1 VRVWREAPLW
11 LRLVTSLL
19 LLAAL
24 ALLVNGLVGT
34 RLLRGYLVQQVDGD
48 LAAAIRS
55 ASIVE
60 LPDVEFPTPYYLALL
75 DADAGVVG
83 EIRSGL
89 LGSHKPDLS
98 ELTHDEAM
106 EREGRAFTVDTLSGP
121 GNWRVLAVTRT
132 YRDVSGPHDIT
143 VALATSL
150 DDVDDTVRQLRFINL
165 LVGVF
170 VLGGLA
176 VAGYAMVRSALR
188 RLEEMERTAGAI
200 AGGDLARRVVDADA
214 STEVGRLGLALN
226 VMLDQIETAFR
237 EGQASEGRAVE
248 SEARMR
254 QFVADAS
261 HELRTPL
268 TSIRGFAELYR
279 QGAASDPAATAD
291 LLGRIEGEATRMGV
305 LVDDLLLL
313 ARLDQQRPLARAPVD
328 LVALA
333 RDATDAARLVAR
345 DREITLVTGEES
357 LVVTGDEARLRQ
369 VVGNLVDNALTHT
382 PAGTPVEVRVT
393 TERIADRGGSG
404 GGGRGEGRG
413 GPPGREGRG
422 EDREEEREAGGGADD
437 GGDAARPRDRA
448 VLAVRDEGPGLTPEQ
463 SARVFERFY
472 RTDAARSRPGGG
484 AGLGLS
490 IVAAIAAA
498 HGGWAEV
505 DSTPGEGT
513 TFRVVLPRGA

>member
-1 VRVWREAPLW
+1 MRVWREAPLW

-24 ALLVNGLVGT
+24 ALLVNGLVGAS
-34 RLLRGYLVQQVDGD
+34 LLRGHLVEQVDGD
-48 LAAAIRS
+48 LAAAVRS
-55 ASIVE
+55 AGIAE

-75 DADAGVVG
+75 GPDGNVVG
-83 EIRSGL
+83 ELRSGL
-89 LGSHKPDLS
+89 LGDHKPDLS
-98 ELTHDEAM
+98 GLTLDETI
-106 EREGRAFTVDTLSGP
+106 EQEGQPFSVDAQSGP
-121 GNWRVLAVTRT
+121 GRWRVVAIPRT
-132 YRDVSGPHDIT
+132 YRDVAGLHDVT
-143 VALATSL
+143 VALATRL
-150 DDVDDTVRQLRFINL
+150 DDVDATVRQLRSINL
-165 LVGVF
+165 LVGLF

-188 RLEEMERTAGAI
+188 RLEEMEQTAGAI
-200 AGGDLARRVVDADA
+200 AGGDLTRRVVDADP
-214 STEVGRLGLALN
+214 STEVGRLGQALN

-237 EGQASEGRAVE
+237 ERQASEGRALE

-279 QGAASDPAATAD
+279 HGAAHDLTATAD

-313 ARLDQQRPLARAPVD
+313 ARLDQQRPLASAPVD

-333 RDATDAARLVAR
+333 RDAAEAARIRAR
-345 DREITLVTGEES
+345 DREITLVADDKV
-357 LVVTGDEARLRQ
+357 VVTGDEARLRQ

-382 PAGTPVEVRVT
+382 PAGTPVEVRVNR
-393 TERIADRGGSG
+393 EEAVRGRA
-404 GGGRGEGRG
+404 GGRGRDG
-413 GPPGREGRG
+413 GRE
-422 EDREEEREAGGGADD
+422 DR
-437 GGDAARPRDRA
+437 RPSA

-463 SARVFERFY
+463 AERVFERFY

-498 HGGWAEV
+498 HGGRAEV

-513 TFRVVLPRGA
+513 TVRVVLPLAGDASGTGSAPAAG